1 MRDESLS
8 AKLANLNAAVEA
20 KREGKRTAAR
30 AAFERMPASHQDFL
44 RAVAEAFGRPDAV
57 RLEVDG
63 EVIHESGEF
72 GAPGPQ
78 HEARVRESVKRAV
91 AWDFE
96 RGIRKAE
103 R

>member
-1 MRDESLS
+1 M
-8 AKLANLNAAVEA
+8 
-20 KREGKRTAAR
+20 
-30 AAFERMPASHQDFL
+30 

-78 HEARVRESVKRAV
+78 HEARVRESVR
-91 AWDFE
+91 WLGTWR
-96 RGIRKAE
+96 RGFGARIGDPEAAFGIMADVHVSRLHPSGRVRTQFLGSKS
-103 R
+103 

>member
-1 MRDESLS
+1 MSTSPELE
-8 AKLANLNAAVEA
+8 AKLARLDA
-20 KREGKRTAAR
+20 RSGRSAAR
-30 AAFERMPASHQDFL
+30 AAFERMPESHQDFM

-91 AWDFE
+91 AWDLAK
-96 RGIRKAE
+96 GIRSE
-103 R
+103 NW